1 LLNSL
6 FSPCGRAS
14 FGSVPSEGDGRQND
28 AKHPAVKR
36 DQKLKQPGNRD
47 EAQRP

>member
-14 FGSVPSEGDGRQND
+14 FGSVPSEGHGRQND
-28 AKHPAVKR
+28 AKHILP
-36 DQKLKQPGNRD
+36 
-47 EAQRP
+47 EAKAAR